1 MVKERIFILANKSFK
16 NNPRYEAMQ
25 ILNQVLNGGGYSNIL
40 INQCLSQQQLTTA
53 DQHLLVNLVYGVL
66 QHKLTLD
73 YFLEKYLQRQKH
85 LQSWVQNLLRLSVYQ
100 MYYLDRIPDRAI
112 FFEATQIAKAIGGQK
127 VAGLITAVLRN
138 LQRDGWRSL
147 TELSPLEHLSIT
159 ASVPTWI
166 IQSLKQQVGW
176 QKTEKILTSLNQPPQ
191 ISVRVNTNKI
201 TPKQLQTE
209 LEHDGFQVH
218 PSQVSPGGL
227 IIDKGSI
234 IDSPWFQ
241 AGYCTMQDESSML
254 VAPALQV
261 QKGMNILD
269 ACAAPGGKTT
279 HIATYL
285 NNSQE
290 QITALDLHAQKLRL
304 IEQNA
309 RRLGVQQ
316 YITTKALDARQA
328 GQEFSPQSFQRIL
341 VDAPCSGL
349 GLLRRKPEI
358 RYAKKAADLQQL
370 AQIQLAILEAVA
382 PLVAL
387 QGILLYSTCT
397 ILAPE
402 NQQVVAKFLKRNPE
416 FSIIPV
422 VTDWPLTQVH
432 RGHFIQIYPD
442 DYQTDGFFIAALQ
455 KQSSTQVHQ

>member
-1 MVKERIFILANKSFK
+1 
-16 NNPRYEAMQ
+16 
-25 ILNQVLNGGGYSNIL
+25 
-40 INQCLSQQQLTTA
+40 
-53 DQHLLVNLVYGVL
+53 
-66 QHKLTLD
+66 
-73 YFLEKYLQRQKH
+73 
-85 LQSWVQNLLRLSVYQ
+85 
-100 MYYLDRIPDRAI
+100 
-112 FFEATQIAKAIGGQK
+112 
-127 VAGLITAVLRN
+127 
-138 LQRDGWRSL
+138 
-147 TELSPLEHLSIT
+147 
-159 ASVPTWI
+159 
-166 IQSLKQQVGW
+166 
-176 QKTEKILTSLNQPPQ
+176 
-191 ISVRVNTNKI
+191 
-201 TPKQLQTE
+201 
-209 LEHDGFQVH
+209 
-218 PSQVSPGGL
+218 
-227 IIDKGSI
+227 
-234 IDSPWFQ
+234 
-241 AGYCTMQDESSML
+241 MQDESSML

-285 NNSQE
+285 NNSQG

-382 PLVAL
+382 PLVAV

-402 NQQVVAKFLKRNPE
+402 NQQVVAEFLKRNPE

-432 RGHFIQIYPD
+432 RGQFIQIYPD